1 MSFFPRD
8 VSACALASLGPAAS
22 VPRAGWL
29 LCAAATAATTAAA
42 IAQTQARSVT
52 TRAVVT
58 TGLAGWLAGWKPGS
72 GTSAG
77 RRMVGSVGLSKAV
90 EELGAIWLAVPI
102 VAAIAGWHG
111 LPEAEAASATAAVG
125 FVLLAVGAR
134 ARASASQPA
143 CLSVAP
149 RAR

>member
-1 MSFFPRD
+1 
-8 VSACALASLGPAAS
+8 
-22 VPRAGWL
+22 
-29 LCAAATAATTAAA
+29 
-42 IAQTQARSVT
+42 
-52 TRAVVT
+52 
-58 TGLAGWLAGWKPGS
+58 
-72 GTSAG
+72 
-77 RRMVGSVGLSKAV
+77 MVGSVGLSKAV

>member
-1 MSFFPRD
+1 MRAGP
-8 VSACALASLGPAAS
+8 ALGPAAS

-29 LCAAATAATTAAA
+29 LCAAATAATTAA

-58 TGLAGWLAGWKPGS
+58 TGWLAGWLAGSLPGS

-143 CLSVAP
+143 CLPP
-149 RAR
+149 RRNDDDTQGRAQY